1 MQAMRQRI
9 GESEDVTDDDLAER
23 IRSGDSEAMG
33 QIYDRYADRVYN
45 FCFRRTASWSVAED
59 AMAAAFLEVWRV
71 RARAVAYDGTLLPW
85 LYGVAGNVCRNHVR
99 SQRRQAALRAKLHVV
114 GDGPGEPDHADEVA
128 GRVDDER
135 RMAALIAAVA
145 QLSDRD
151 REVLML
157 VAWDGLTYEQAAQVL
172 DVPVGTVR
180 SRLSRSRGRLA
191 ELMGRSDEEEA
202 R

>member
-1 MQAMRQRI
+1 MQAMRLGI
-9 GESEDVTDDDLAER
+9 DESEDVTDDDLAAR
-23 IRSGDSEAMG
+23 LRSGDVDAMG
-33 QIYDRYADRVYN
+33 EVYDRFADRVYN
-45 FCFRRTASWSVAED
+45 FCFRRTASWSAAED

-71 RARAVAYDGTLLPW
+71 RARATAYDGTLLPW
-85 LYGVAGNVCRNHVR
+85 LYTVAGNVCRNQLR
-99 SQRRQAALRAKLHVV
+99 SQRRHAALRAKLHVV
-114 GDGPGEPDHADEVA
+114 EEDVRVADHADDVA

-135 RMAALIAAVA
+135 RMAELVAAVGR
-145 QLSDRD
+145 LGERD
-151 REVLML
+151 RQVLVH

-191 ELMGRSDEEEA
+191 ELMDRTEEE